1 MKRLLLVATS
11 VLCLVVFFFACSDLQ
26 NLSEPK
32 KVVVKPGDAKYSIP
46 FGGYSVVFNDYLN
59 VTKLQENL
67 TGSDDEDSSDAK
79 LRLSVYDY
87 QDPNEKHVQKYIIE
101 YPIMSVSLNPDDY
114 LGNIT
119 DFLQDFKLSDGGS
132 QISIPINDV
141 FEQVSKKLADCKAE
155 VDVPLETLNKALSA
169 YPRDGNQVIVS
180 KLSVTE
186 EISLS
191 QIGFDYGAEGF
202 IKNAVIENGAF
213 TIACKLPGGWSGV
226 TATVNL
232 SVSGAIEKTSFKNTN
247 KGSEYLIRQEADL
260 SGKTIDGKEKDITI
274 EGTIRFDCN
283 NATIVLN
290 NGTLPSLTLDCVSQI
305 KKIRDAQI
313 YLEKVLSNGK
323 TNLTYNDSVSVSI
336 PEYVK
341 NCKIVKLDMQAAV
354 DTNLAGV
361 VKKLYIAPKITSVAM
376 GIAAADYTEKYSNMF
391 ADDGGLRI
399 TKEVGDSSGWE
410 GFYLVNKEK
419 NERLNNIDLD
429 VVFDIRG
436 DNYNPDRPN
445 DYTEIEDTI
454 TITNFDVT
462 SDTDYY
468 LKPTF
473 GAPKDSDMLECDD
486 LELQIDSGL
495 NQEGE
500 IETGLSIGDML
511 DNIVDGDDDSAQG
524 KLINDLID
532 AIELQG
538 IEGYLYVTAPKTT
551 GENPLQNLPP
561 IKGDVTARYDG
572 GEVPL
577 FEMPD
582 DSQKSLIKYGVPSF
596 ASLADENCL
605 ITNADMFTKYYS
617 ARTAKDAEEKDI
629 LCKIIND
636 RANDLTFAYDIS
648 FGDSD
653 TITLTR
659 AQIRDLQEAAKDAA
673 GGSAVARAEI
683 AMTIAVVLPLKLNLT
698 KDIKVENIMTLAG
711 DSDEDIDLLGGE
723 DSDTDFSEYTDY
735 TEALKSVELR
745 YQFKNPLGVKI
756 DAEFSGKKKDAMPSE
771 EPLIKKKMFFDNRDH
786 SISLEPK
793 EIDKVLTESSF
804 IPQISMTLKEGE
816 ISVKRNAELK
826 MNAALVIKTDNNANI
841 EFEL

>member
-11 VLCLVVFFFACSDLQ
+11 VLCLAVFFFACSDLQ

-46 FGGYSVVFNDYLN
+46 FGGYSVAFNDYLN

-67 TGSDDEDSSDAK
+67 TDASGDDMK
-79 LRLSVYDY
+79 LFVWDY
-87 QDPNEKHVQKYIIE
+87 QDQTKKTLQQFIVE
-101 YPIMSVSLNPDDY
+101 YPITSISLNPDDY
-114 LGNIT
+114 LGDIT
-119 DFLQDFKLSDGGS
+119 DFLQNFKLSDDGDS

-141 FEQVSKKLADCKAE
+141 FKQVSESLADCKTE

-169 YPRDGNQVIVS
+169 YPRDGNQVTVPE
-180 KLSVTE
+180 LSVTE

-191 QIGFDYGAEGF
+191 QIGFDYGADGF
-202 IKNAVIENGAF
+202 IKRAVIENGVF
-213 TIACKLPGGWSGV
+213 TIVCKLPGGWSGV

-232 SVSGAIEKTSFKNTN
+232 SVSGAIEKTSFKDVN

-274 EGTIRFDCN
+274 EGTIKFDCN

-290 NGTLPSLTLDCVSQI
+290 NGTLPSLTLDCASRI

-313 YLEKVLSNGK
+313 YLEKVLSNDE
-323 TNLTYNDSVSVSI
+323 TDLTYNDSVSVSI

-361 VKKLYIAPKITSVAM
+361 IKKLYIAPKITSDAM
-376 GIAAADYTEKYSNMF
+376 GIAATDNTEKYSNMF

-399 TKEVGDSSGWE
+399 TKKVGDSSGWE

-419 NERLNNIDLD
+419 SERLNDIDLD
-429 VVFDIRG
+429 VVFGIRG
-436 DNYNPDRPN
+436 DNYNPDCPD

-473 GAPKDSDMLECDD
+473 GAPKDGDMLECDD
-486 LELQIDSGL
+486 LELQIDSDL

-538 IEGYLYVTAPKTT
+538 IEGYLYVTAPETT

-561 IKGDVTARYDG
+561 IKGSVIARYDG
-572 GEVPL
+572 GEASL
-577 FEMPD
+577 FEMA

-596 ASLADENCL
+596 ASLADENRL
-605 ITNADMFTKYYS
+605 ITKDAMFTKQYYS
-617 ARTAKDAEEKDI
+617 ARTKEDT
-629 LCKIIND
+629 LTGIINA
-636 RANDLTFAYDIS
+636 RANNLTFAYDIS
-648 FGDSD
+648 FGSSD
-653 TITLTR
+653 TIKLNR
-659 AQIRDLQEAAKDAA
+659 DQINALQDAANAAA
-673 GGSAVARAEI
+673 GGSATASAEI

-698 KDIKVENIMTLAG
+698 DDIVVDNIMALAG
-711 DSDEDIDLLGGE
+711 DGEDVDFLGDE
-723 DSDTDFSEYTDY
+723 DSDSDFSEYTDY
-735 TEALKSVELR
+735 TEALKLLELW
-745 YQFKNPLGVKI
+745 YQFKNPLNGLSI
-756 DAEFSGKKKDAMPSE
+756 SAEFSEKNIS
-771 EPLIKKKMFFDNRDH
+771 KKKMHFDNEKH
-786 SISLEPK
+786 FISLTPE
-793 EIDKVLTESSF
+793 EIDNILTESSF
-804 IPQISMTLKEGE
+804 IPQISMTLKEG
-816 ISVKRNAELK
+816 IVSVTRNAELK
-826 MNAALVIKTDNNANI
+826 MNAALVIKTDNDADI